1 MEYVLSSCGYPKQTT
16 IYWDKHIRFKGYKV
30 LKDIKFIFEDF

>member
-1 MEYVLSSCGYPKQTT
+1 MTDT
-16 IYWDKHIRFKGYKV
+16 IYWGKHIRFKGYKV